1 MITLGTGV
9 GSGIIIDEKVV
20 CGPDGFA
27 GELGHTNVIREN
39 GRLCGCGRKG
49 CFDAYA
55 SATGVVRS
63 AKKILSVNQKDSLFR
78 TIQFDSIT
86 SKDVYDAAVN
96 GDEIACEVFRF
107 TRKILG
113 EVFSDFITFSAPEAI
128 ILFGGLSKAG
138 SLNMNPIIE
147 NVEKIVLGLWNGKVE
162 VMFSELKEADAAVLG
177 AAALG
182 WGFYI

>member
-49 CFDAYA
+49 CFEAYA

-63 AKKILSVNQKDSLFR
+63 AKRFFLL
-78 TIQFDSIT
+78 TI
-86 SKDVYDAAVN
+86 
-96 GDEIACEVFRF
+96 
-107 TRKILG
+107 
-113 EVFSDFITFSAPEAI
+113 
-128 ILFGGLSKAG
+128 
-138 SLNMNPIIE
+138 
-147 NVEKIVLGLWNGKVE
+147 KIVYFAQ
-162 VMFSELKEADAAVLG
+162 FSL
-177 AAALG
+177 
-182 WGFYI
+182 IQ

>member
-1 MITLGTGV
+1 MITLGIGV

-27 GELGHTNVIREN
+27 GELGYTNVIREN

-96 GDEIACEVFRF
+96 GDEIDVKF
-107 TRKILG
+107 
-113 EVFSDFITFSAPEAI
+113 
-128 ILFGGLSKAG
+128 
-138 SLNMNPIIE
+138 
-147 NVEKIVLGLWNGKVE
+147 LGLQEKYLVKS
-162 VMFSELKEADAAVLG
+162 FQIL
-177 AAALG
+177 
-182 WGFYI
+182 